1 MTGAKYHHASW
12 FIRQRREPHHFQLLI
27 GHVADLEILPTLP
40 WGHGCFVYLSIVPG
54 IHSNVVAST
63 NGTYFSSS
71 SSFSVILHRQH
82 RPRWKLV
89 KACVQPQ
96 NHTAPNRCSALLAW
110 THVVTNARFGGQDI
124 SSKYSSATT
133 VCICA
138 LNIYHIKHAY
148 IPGPHYS
155 TSGRNKYIVMPT
167 TTWSIA
173 GRSTACPMV
182 ASASKNEAG
191 CRRHVC
197 ARRGTEQAER
207 KNATIDTK

>member
-1 MTGAKYHHASW
+1 MVHT
-12 FIRQRREPHHFQLLI
+12 FLLLR
-27 GHVADLEILPTLP
+27 HS
-40 WGHGCFVYLSIVPG
+40 LSFFTANTARG
-54 IHSNVVAST
+54 
-63 NGTYFSSS
+63 GSSS
-71 SSFSVILHRQH
+71 RRACNLRTTLH
-82 RPRWKLV
+82 PIGG
-89 KACVQPQ
+89 
-96 NHTAPNRCSALLAW
+96 SALLAW